1 MAVILIAEDDP
12 MNRDMIRRYL
22 QLAGYQ
28 VITATNGE
36 QAVALA
42 WSEMPAL
49 ILMDLGLPVLSG
61 WDATRQLR
69 MAPETRAIPIIAL
82 TAYALVGDREKALAA
97 GCNDYETKPINFAR
111 LQMKIQAFLSASSNA
126 RTV

>member
-1 MAVILIAEDDP
+1 MTVILIAEDDP

-36 QAVALA
+36 QAVAMAEAEL
-42 WSEMPAL
+42 PAL

-61 WDATRQLR
+61 WDATKQLR

-97 GCNDYETKPINFAR
+97 GCNDYETKPINFSR
-111 LQMKIQAFLSASSNA
+111 LQMKIQAFLSASGTE

>member
-12 MNRDMIRRYL
+12 MNREMIRRYL
-22 QLAGYQ
+22 QLAGYE

-36 QAVALA
+36 QAVEMAG
-42 WSEMPAL
+42 SEMPAL

-97 GCNDYETKPINFAR
+97 GCNDYETKPINFSR
-111 LQMKIQAFLSASSNA
+111 LQMKIQGFLRASGNE

>member
-36 QAVALA
+36 QAVAMAEAEL
-42 WSEMPAL
+42 PAL

-61 WDATRQLR
+61 WDATKQLR

-97 GCNDYETKPINFAR
+97 GCNDYETKPINFSR
-111 LQMKIQAFLSASSNA
+111 LQMKIQAFLSASGTE